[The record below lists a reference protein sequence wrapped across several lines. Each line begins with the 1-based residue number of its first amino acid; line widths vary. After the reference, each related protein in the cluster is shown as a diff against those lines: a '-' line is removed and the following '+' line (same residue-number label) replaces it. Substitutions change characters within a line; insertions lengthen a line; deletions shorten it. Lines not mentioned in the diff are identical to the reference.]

1 MRTITLEEH
10 FGSPGFL
17 AGPGKEF
24 MERIRTGG
32 PRGAKIYEQ
41 LKDIGDKRIADM
53 DAANIDMQVLSQN
66 SPGVEQADAAEQI
79 TRGIAGRPHP
89 GVVTFRS
96 VDVRDAEAVEAA
108 VQRIWEEHGPLTG
121 AINNAAGNFISPTE
135 KLSPRGFAAITDT
148 VMKGSYHVTHA
159 VGRRWIEQGLP
170 GTVLSTLVSWVH
182 TGSAFVVPSA
192 MAKSAVLAMTRS
204 LAVEW
209 ARHGIRLNAVSPG
222 AIPTEY
228 TSVVLGS
235 GRRVRGD
242 MTDLDAVPAGRAGT
256 VAELANLVIFLL
268 SDACEY
274 LTGQNIVMDG
284 AQMLAG
290 PSTFS
295 PLTALSEADW
305 AEIAA
310 QGKAAAA
317 ASRRA
322 PGHQ

>member
-1 MRTITLEEH
+1 M
-10 FGSPGFL
+10 
-17 AGPGKEF
+17 
-24 MERIRTGG
+24 
-32 PRGAKIYEQ
+32 
-41 LKDIGDKRIADM
+41 
-53 DAANIDMQVLSQN
+53 
-66 SPGVEQADAAEQI
+66 
-79 TRGIAGRPHP
+79 
-89 GVVTFRS
+89 
-96 VDVRDAEAVEAA
+96 
-108 VQRIWEEHGPLTG
+108 
-121 AINNAAGNFISPTE
+121 
-135 KLSPRGFAAITDT
+135 
-148 VMKGSYHVTHA
+148 
-159 VGRRWIEQGLP
+159 
-170 GTVLSTLVSWVH
+170 H

-317 ASRRA
+317 ASRRQRE
-322 PGHQ
+322 G

>member
-1 MRTITLEEH
+1 MTESAAAPSARAADAL
-10 FGSPGFL
+10 GPPSPYRADLL
-17 AGPGKEF
+17 AGQ
-24 MERIRTGG
+24 RILLTGG
-32 PRGAKIYEQ
+32 GTGLGRGVAEQ
-41 LKDIGDKRIADM
+41 L
-53 DAANIDMQVLSQN
+53 AAHGAHVQIWGRRESVL
-66 SPGVEQADAAEQI
+66 ADAAEQI
-79 TRGIAGRPHP
+79 TRGIADRPHP

-317 ASRRA
+317 ASRCQRE
-322 PGHQ
+322 G

>member
-1 MRTITLEEH
+1 MTDAPYRSPYRPDLLEGQRILVTGGGTGLGRAMARRLAEHGAHVVIWGRRTGVLEETAAQIRAGLPE
-10 FGSPGFL
+10 GS
-17 AGPGKEF
+17 AG
-24 MERIRTGG
+24 
-32 PRGAKIYEQ
+32 AVDVQ
-41 LKDIGDKRIADM
+41 
-53 DAANIDMQVLSQN
+53 
-66 SPGVEQADAAEQI
+66 
-79 TRGIAGRPHP
+79 
-89 GVVTFRS
+89 S
-96 VDVRDAEAVEAA
+96 VDVRDAEAVDAA
-108 VQRIWEEHGPLTG
+108 IQRIWDEHGSLTG

-159 VGRRWIEQGLP
+159 AGRRWIEQGLP

-192 MAKSAVLAMTRS
+192 MAKAAVHAMTMS

-222 AIPTEY
+222 AVPTDY

-235 GRRVRGD
+235 GGLSSGHEVHGD
-242 MTDLDAVPAGRAGT
+242 MTDVSAIPAGRPGT
-256 VAELANLVIFLL
+256 EDELANLVVFLM

-274 LTGQNIVMDG
+274 ITGQNVVMDG

-295 PLTALSEADW
+295 PLTALTDADW

-310 QGKAAAA
+310 NGKAAAE
-317 ASRRA
+317 ASKKQR
-322 PGHQ
+322 G